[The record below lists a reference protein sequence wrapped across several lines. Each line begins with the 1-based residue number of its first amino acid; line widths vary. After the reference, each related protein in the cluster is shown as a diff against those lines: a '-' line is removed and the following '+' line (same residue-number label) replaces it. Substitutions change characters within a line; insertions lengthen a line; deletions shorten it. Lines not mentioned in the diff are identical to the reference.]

1 MLVTFKCKGY
11 SNITMFGDVAV
22 QLLHLMQ
29 HSGTIPSAL
38 SVDDV
43 PNSLSAL
50 RRAVNQTQYPSTIS
64 ENNSTIS
71 LRQRAIPLLGLLEY
85 ACQEKLGVTWLPYIT
100 LS

>member
-29 HSGTIPSAL
+29 HSGTVPGAL

-43 PNSLSAL
+43 PNALSAL
-50 RRAVNQTQYPSTIS
+50 RTAVNQTENVSTTA
-64 ENNSTIS
+64 ENNQTIS

-85 ACQEKLGVTWLPYIT
+85 ACQEKSRVMWTN
-100 LS
+100 